1 MEILCQQIFCW
12 TWQLMVSKPDSCK
25 YYFYKFSSAN
35 KRLPLINLSILF
47 FYHFFLDIHTFPLFV
62 TLKQKGLM
70 PKIVSATSLL
80 VCFACLKESTF
91 ETKKNV
97 FFFYFES
104 SFSSWDNQI
113 LTSLILK
120 CQMPKHETRNT
131 FYWITWE
138 VNTTW

>member
-97 FFFYFES
+97 FFF
-104 SFSSWDNQI
+104 
-113 LTSLILK
+113 TSKALLVLEIIKFWLLWYSNVK
-120 CQMPKHETRNT
+120 CLSMKHEIHFT
-131 FYWITWE
+131 E
-138 VNTTW
+138 